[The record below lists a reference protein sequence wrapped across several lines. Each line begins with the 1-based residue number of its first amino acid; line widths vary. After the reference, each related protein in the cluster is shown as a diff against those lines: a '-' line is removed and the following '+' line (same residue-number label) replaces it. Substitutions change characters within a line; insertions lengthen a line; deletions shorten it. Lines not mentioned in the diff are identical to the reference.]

1 MVIRLLFDSLN
12 LVEADEQKNKD
23 LSVIREKLDHL
34 EQIAGRI
41 LDFGKSREA
50 FRTKLSLQEIIN
62 DAVLLVRLKL
72 EKSQVV
78 LEIDEIEEVLIVYV
92 DKGQIQ
98 QALLNLMLNA
108 LVAMPAGGKLTLKSD
123 KHDEGKALI
132 FVSDTGSGI
141 SPELQGKIFDS
152 FLTGTSEG
160 TGLGLSI
167 SKRILKAHD
176 GDLELVESGSEGTVF
191 KISLPINS

>member
-1 MVIRLLFDSLN
+1 LLFDSLD
-12 LVEADEQKNKD
+12 LVDADEAKSKD
-23 LSVIREKLDHL
+23 LTVIREKLDHL

-50 FRTKLSLQEIIN
+50 FRKTFSLQEIIQ
-62 DAVLLVRLKL
+62 DAALLVRLKL
-72 EKSQVV
+72 EQCQVNLDV
-78 LEIDEIEEVLIVYV
+78 SKFEDDLMVYV

-108 LVAMPAGGKLTLKSD
+108 LVAMPQGGQLSILVSRSD
-123 KHDEGKALI
+123 DGKAQVL
-132 FVSDTGSGI
+132 VKDTGSGI
-141 SPELQGKIFDS
+141 PHDLQEKIFDS

-167 SKRILKAHD
+167 SKRILRAHD
-176 GDLELVESGSEGTVF
+176 GDLELVESGVNGTIF
-191 KISLPINS
+191 KISLPAA